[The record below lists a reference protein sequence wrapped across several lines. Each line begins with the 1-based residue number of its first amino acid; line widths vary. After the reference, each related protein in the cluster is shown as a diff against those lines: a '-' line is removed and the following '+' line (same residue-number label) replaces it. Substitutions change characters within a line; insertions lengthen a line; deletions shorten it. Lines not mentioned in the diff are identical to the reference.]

1 MDVESLGGLYGAVS
15 NFSATAAPIGKL
27 FALYGAGFSFGKN
40 VIRVMRGKTSWAVT
54 VADVIRDTIIAF
66 LIGIMIGAIGVGKT
80 ISNSF
85 DSLTSTFLNVFGSTA
100 DPASV
105 ISGLLYSMGMNF
117 GAVEILTLTTPP
129 IILGVLA
136 GMIFGFFFS

>member
-1 MDVESLGGLYGAVS
+1 MDTESLGGLFGAVS
-15 NFSATAAPIGKL
+15 NFSATAAPTGKL

-40 VIRVMRGKTSWAVT
+40 IIRVMRGRTGWAVT

-66 LIGIMIGAIGVGKT
+66 IIGSMIGGMGVGET

-85 DSLTSTFLNVFGSTA
+85 DSLTSTFLNAFGSTA

-105 ISGLLYSMGMNF
+105 ISGLLYSMGL
-117 GAVEILTLTTPP
+117 GTAPVEILTTTFPA
-129 IILGVLA
+129 IVIGVLA
-136 GMIFGFFFS
+136 GMIFGFLFS

>member
-1 MDVESLGGLYGAVS
+1 MDTENLGGLFVAVS
-15 NFSATAAPIGKL
+15 NFSATAAPTGRL
-27 FALYGAGFSFGKN
+27 FALYGVGFSFGKN
-40 VIRVMRGKTSWAVT
+40 IIRVMRGRTGWAVT

-66 LIGIMIGAIGVGKT
+66 IIGSMIGGMGVGET

-85 DSLTSTFLNVFGSTA
+85 DSLTSTFLNAFGSTA

-105 ISGLLYSMGMNF
+105 ISGLLYSMGL
-117 GAVEILTLTTPP
+117 GTAPVEIITTTFPP

-136 GMIFGFFFS
+136 GMIFGFLFN

>member
-1 MDVESLGGLYGAVS
+1 MDTESLGGLFGAVS
-15 NFSATAAPIGKL
+15 NFSATAAPTGKL

-40 VIRVMRGKTSWAVT
+40 IIRVMRGRTGWAVT

-66 LIGIMIGAIGVGKT
+66 IIGSMIGGMGVGET

-85 DSLTSTFLNVFGSTA
+85 DSLTSTFLNAFGSTA

-105 ISGLLYSMGMNF
+105 ISGLLYSMGA
-117 GAVEILTLTTPP
+117 GYGPVEIFTATFPA
-129 IILGVLA
+129 IVLGVLA
-136 GMIFGFFFS
+136 GMIFGFLFG